1 MMTPILNGITHALA
15 NYLEER
21 KNMMNAMNLEHDV
34 VGQIVKINNG
44 YLVQACNEV
53 CFVKTPAEIGEAF
66 ASLLAKEKLRS
77 TNTVVGGP
85 QLDLFNYT
93 QGV

>member
-21 KNMMNAMNLEHDV
+21 KNMAINLEHDV

-66 ASLLAKEKLRS
+66 ASLLAKEKLIS